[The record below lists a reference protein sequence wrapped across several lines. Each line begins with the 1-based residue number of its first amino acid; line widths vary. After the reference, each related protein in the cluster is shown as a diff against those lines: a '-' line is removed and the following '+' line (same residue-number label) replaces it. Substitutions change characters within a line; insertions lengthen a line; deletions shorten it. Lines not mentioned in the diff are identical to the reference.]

1 MSHEEDVCEHPIEHH
16 QPKEGFDKTEP
27 DSHAVWGF
35 TAGSVVVLILLIF
48 AVQGYFE
55 QIYKDAVY
63 QRVLAVPSE
72 QLQDVRNRDA
82 WNLSHYMY
90 GDLDKN
96 SKRVRIPIGQAMQS
110 LATEAAAGK
119 LFYPAKPTVPK
130 KEEPAAPAGTT
141 PAGTTPAGTTPAT
154 PAATPAA
161 PAPK

>member
-1 MSHEEDVCEHPIEHH
+1 MSHDDEVYEHPIEHH
-16 QPKEGFDKTEP
+16 EPQEGFDRTEP

-35 TAGSVVVLILLIF
+35 TAGSVAVLILVIF

-55 QIYKDAVY
+55 QIYKEAVY

-96 SKRVRIPIGQAMQS
+96 SKRVRIPIDKAMQM
-110 LATEAAAGK
+110 LADEAAAGK

-130 KEEPAAPAGTT
+130 KEEPATPAAAPAG
-141 PAGTTPAGTTPAT
+141 AAPAGTTPAT
-154 PAATPAA
+154 PGATPATPAA
-161 PAPK
+161 K